1 MQFKKWIHLI
11 NGFLF
16 LYVETE
22 LKALL
27 EVSDVMQ
34 KNNNLHGFL
43 GL

>member
-1 MQFKKWIHLI
+1 M

-34 KNNNLHGFL
+34 KNNNVHGFL

>member
-1 MQFKKWIHLI
+1 MDTFNKW
-11 NGFLF
+11 FLF
-16 LYVETE
+16 LYVETD

-34 KNNNLHGFL
+34 EKNNLYGFL

>member
-1 MQFKKWIHLI
+1 MV
-11 NGFLF
+11 FLF
-16 LYVETE
+16 LYVETD

-34 KNNNLHGFL
+34 EKNNLHGFL

>member
-1 MQFKKWIHLI
+1 MDTFNKWI
-11 NGFLF
+11 LF